1 MSGKL
6 GVLKYEESA
15 TPKDSKSEST
25 KSFNVR
31 KARSLEVRRVCD
43 PLRFEVWKY
52 EEFQS
57 PKYSGSLSTSLQP
70 PKNRSLKVR
79 RVSKSEGLGLLKYEE
94 STTPKIQS
102 LKERS
107 VSKSGRLGVSKYKK
121 SATPK
126 DFTSE
131 STKSFKVRNTRG
143 LWVRVWKPQKNRS
156 MKVRRV
162 WKSGRLGVLKYKKSA
177 TPFDVW
183 KY

>member
-107 VSKSGRLGVSKYKK
+107 VSKSGRLGVSKYKM

-126 DFTSE
+126 DSTSE
-131 STKSFKVRNTRG
+131 TTKSFNARKYSGSLSTS
-143 LWVRVWKPQKNRS
+143 LQPQRIE
-156 MKVRRV
+156 
-162 WKSGRLGVLKYKKSA
+162 A
-177 TPFDVW
+177 W
-183 KY
+183 KYEEFQSPEDSEY